1 MVISYGDRITIKE
14 SDGEYLHGTI
24 IDIWRNN
31 TREITDY
38 IVQFD
43 SGVSVRIKPQNP
55 NWCKSDDYSY
65 LFTLSKAVYA

>member
-43 SGVSVRIKPQNP
+43 SRIKPQNP

-65 LFTLSKAVYA
+65 LFTLSKAACA